1 MWIIFKVFIEFVTIL
16 FLFLYFGFWPR
27 GMPDLSSPTRDQ
39 TLTPGIGRRSLN
51 HWTIREVHPLPTPAM
66 HVYAYAQWAPPP
78 HTHTHTHTH
87 THLDHHNSH
96 RFHQDSHRTITI
108 PNPPHL
114 CCGQVS
120 ERLSHRFQI
129 PFFFILFFNIVG
141 YPGGLAIENPLAMQ
155 ETHETQF

>member
-66 HVYAYAQWAPPP
+66 HVYAYAPWAPPP
-78 HTHTHTHTH
+78 HTHTHTHTW
-87 THLDHHNSH
+87 
-96 RFHQDSHRTITI
+96 TITI
-108 PNPPHL
+108 PT
-114 CCGQVS
+114 GS
-120 ERLSHRFQI
+120 IRI
-129 PFFFILFFNIVG
+129 PTGPSQFPIHHIFVVDRCQRDYLTGFKFPSFLFYFLILWATLV
-141 YPGGLAIENPLAMQ
+141 A
-155 ETHETQF
+155 